1 MQSGRLC
8 SPSKSQRRP
17 KTQIL
22 RPGKNS
28 SRRTSLPSL
37 YPSYLFPMQFNLLHH
52 FVGFF
57 FFFFL
62 FAAGLFL
69 ITFETLLRILFMLAL
84 GDADTQR
91 MPSSSGK
98 VMSVTFSCSVM
109 L

>member
-8 SPSKSQRRP
+8 SPSKSRRRP

-22 RPGKNS
+22 RPGKS
-28 SRRTSLPSL
+28 SSHRTSLPSL
-37 YPSYLFPMQFNLLHH
+37 YPFYLLPMQFNLLHH

-57 FFFFL
+57 FCFF
-62 FAAGLFL
+62 FAAGLSL